1 VKICCKNIRVLK
13 EFIMGNFGNSLKCPS
28 FRIEQLHYS
37 NLYSRVYVAVKKSI
51 INFRVL
57 TRKVY
62 KIHFVEK
69 LQNYV

>member
-1 VKICCKNIRVLK
+1 MKIYCKNIRVLK

-28 FRIEQLHYS
+28 LRIGQLHYS
-37 NLYSRVYVAVKKSI
+37 SLYSRVYVSVKKSI

-62 KIHFVEK
+62 KIYFVEK
-69 LQNYV
+69 LKNYV